1 MKKVTLLTIFFLS
14 FISFLQAQMPLIAR
28 QEQESEPK
36 EKFTDRLYFGGS
48 FGLQFGTQT
57 FIEIAPIIGYR
68 LTERLYGGLGLK
80 YQYYKYNDNY
90 FTYSSNIYG
99 GGPFAQFI
107 VFEGLFLHAEYE
119 ILNLE
124 VPDLYYQ
131 KYTRE
136 NVSSVF
142 LGGGYR
148 QMMGSRSALDFLVL
162 YNVNY
167 STKSPYSDPWVIR
180 IGFGFG
186 L

>member
-1 MKKVTLLTIFFLS
+1 MKKVFSLTILFLIFLS
-14 FISFLQAQMPLIAR
+14 SVKSQLPLIER
-28 QEQESEPK
+28 QENAPT
-36 EKFTDRLYFGGS
+36 EKFSDRLYFGGS

-57 FIEIAPIIGYR
+57 FVEIAPIVGYR
-68 LTERLYGGLGLK
+68 LTNRLYGGLGLK

-90 FTYSSNIYG
+90 YTYSSNVYG

-107 VFEGLFLHAEYE
+107 VYEGLFLHAEYE

-131 KYTRE
+131 HYTRQNIE
-136 NVSSVF
+136 SIF

-148 QMMGSRSALDFLVL
+148 QMIGNRSSMDILLL
-162 YNVNY
+162 YNINDNAY
-167 STKSPYSDPWVIR
+167 SPYSNPILR

-186 L
+186 I